1 MDDVVPGTEPESQA
15 DDHSTD
21 QAQTE
26 SAQQPDSGHE
36 ESKARHGRRLTIMIV
51 ASIILAILSALIVPP
66 IMYTDADRAEAE
78 KIEIQVFGLEQEM
91 KAVEA
96 KIDALKEAL
105 KQQEQQI
112 GDADRKKM
120 VGVMS
125 RESGL
130 DKDEIEKIFPQL
142 AELKNEIAELTED
155 VKKFRDQIAALRK
168 NQPSEESTVALFEA
182 IGVGGEV
189 FLRALTMMVV
199 PLVIASVMSGI
210 LGMGDVRK
218 LGRPGLVAVLYY
230 ISTTILAVV
239 VGLVVVNLINP
250 GKSFES
256 DGKKFQQLDKN
267 SDKHLDL
274 AEFQATVDQFEKT
287 KSKRVFFLRDTDEDG
302 ELSLE
307 EYSGN
312 NVNVEEA
319 DRKKVVGV
327 MSRESGLDKN
337 KIEKIFPQLAKEKE
351 GAAEKG
357 PSMGTIFS
365 NLLLMLF
372 TDNLFAAA
380 AETQLLPLIVFSII
394 FAGMLTT
401 LGSKVDDM
409 TGLIAEVNTALMSFV
424 MLLMNL
430 APIGIFC
437 LVASRFGEAQ
447 AKGEFIQTLSQT
459 GSFVL
464 TVLVGLSIHLFGTL
478 PLLFWIFK
486 RQNPYHFM
494 RNMSRALLTAFSTAS
509 SSATLP
515 VTMECATQQAGVSK
529 RSVDFVLPLGATI
542 NMDGTALYEAAA
554 AIFIA
559 QVFMLTPE
567 GAAFANTYD
576 PVWTQVVIAV
586 TATLAAIGAAGIPE
600 AGLVTMMIVLNAVGL
615 PLEYVSLIISVDWLL
630 DRFRTAT
637 NTFGDAVGAAIVDET
652 FRD

>member
-1 MDDVVPGTEPESQA
+1 MSDDLTGNEPENQPEQPPESQPEE
-15 DDHSTD
+15 
-21 QAQTE
+21 QPEEQPE
-26 SAQQPDSGHE
+26 SHPDSGHG
-36 ESKARHGRRLTIMIV
+36 ESGSNHGRRLTIMIV
-51 ASIILAILSALIVPP
+51 ASIILAIASSLIVPP
-66 IMYTDADRAEAE
+66 VMFTDADRAAAE
-78 KIEIQVFGLEQEM
+78 KIESEIWDLEQEM
-91 KAVEA
+91 VAVQS
-96 KIDALKEAL
+96 KIEDLKGTL
-105 KQQEQQI
+105 KNDEQAS
-112 GDADRKKM
+112 GDDADQVRA
-120 VGVMS
+120 
-125 RESGL
+125 EIDEL
-130 DKDEIEKIFPQL
+130 D
-142 AELKNEIAELTED
+142 AT
-155 VKKFRDQIAALRK
+155 VKKYQKQIADLRK
-168 NQPSEESTVALFEA
+168 DQPSEESTVALFEA
-182 IGVGGEV
+182 IGIGGEV

-199 PLVIASVMSGI
+199 PLVMASVMSGI

-218 LGRPGLVAVLYY
+218 LGRPGLVAILYY
-230 ISTTILAVV
+230 FSTTILAVV
-239 VGLVVVNLINP
+239 VGLAVVNMINP
-250 GKSFES
+250 GSGFES
-256 DGKKFQQLDKN
+256 DQEKFRQLDKN
-267 SDKHLDL
+267 SDEQLDL
-274 AEFQATVDQFEKT
+274 AEFQENADEFEKT
-287 KSKRVFFLRDTDEDG
+287 KSKRAFFLRDSDKNG
-302 ELSLE
+302 ELSLNE
-307 EYSGN
+307 FKGN
-312 NVNVEEA
+312 NVDVEEV
-319 DRKKVVGV
+319 DRKKVVGA

-351 GAAEKG
+351 EEGEEG

-380 AETQLLPLIVFSII
+380 ADTQLLPLIVFSII

-409 TGLIAEVNTALMSFV
+409 TELISEANTALMSFV

-430 APIGIFC
+430 APVGIFC

-447 AKGEFIQTLSQT
+447 AKGEFIETLSQT

-464 TVLVGLSIHLFGTL
+464 TVLLGLGAHLFGTL
-478 PLLFWIFK
+478 PLLYWIFK
-486 RQNPYHFM
+486 RKNPYHFM
-494 RNMSRALLTAFSTAS
+494 KNMSRALLTAFSTAS

-559 QVFMLTPE
+559 QVYMLSPE
-567 GAAFANTYD
+567 GIEAGFQLKFS
-576 PVWTQVVIAV
+576 TQVIIAV

-615 PLEYVSLIISVDWLL
+615 PLEYVSLILSVDWLL

-652 FRD
+652 FDDS